1 MTTAHGLC
9 SDTLLF
15 IFYMVLTGYHFPEF
29 SISSTL
35 TAHTSVC
42 SSLNSL
48 CILRVIMEIHVVIS
62 SFPFIILMLTTLSL
76 VCDTFS
82 FTYWMLMTF
91 HYLSF
96 NSFCTPV
103 TNEYFKHNY
112 DAVLMLRKGESLS
125 FAHLV
130 QYITLVWTSKLFS
143 CKEWVSN
150 FIYPFQLY
158 FISFQPIF
166 SENQKM

>member
-1 MTTAHGLC
+1 MA
-9 SDTLLF
+9 
-15 IFYMVLTGYHFPEF
+15 LTGYHFPEF
-29 SISSTL
+29 SVSSTL

-48 CILRVIMEIHVVIS
+48 CILGVIMEIHVVIS
-62 SFPFIILMLTTLSL
+62 SFPFIILMLTTLSP

-91 HYLSF
+91 HYLNF

-103 TNEYFKHNY
+103 TNEYFKHIY
-112 DAVLMLRKGESLS
+112 DVVLILTKGESLS
-125 FAHLV
+125 LAYLV
-130 QYITLVWTSKLFS
+130 QYITLIWTSKLFS
-143 CKEWVSN
+143 CKDRGSN
-150 FIYPFQLY
+150 FICPFQLY

>member
-1 MTTAHGLC
+1 
-9 SDTLLF
+9 
-15 IFYMVLTGYHFPEF
+15 MVLTGYHFPEF
-29 SISSTL
+29 SVSPML

-42 SSLNSL
+42 SSQNSL

-62 SFPFIILMLTTLSL
+62 SFPFIILMLTTLSPI
-76 VCDTFS
+76 CDTFS

-91 HYLSF
+91 HYLNF

-103 TNEYFKHNY
+103 TNEYLKHNY
-112 DAVLMLRKGESLS
+112 DVVLMLRKSESLS
-125 FAHLV
+125 LAHFV
-130 QYITLVWTSKLFS
+130 QYITLVWTSKPFS
-143 CKEWVSN
+143 CKEWGSN
-150 FIYPFQLY
+150 FIYLFQLY